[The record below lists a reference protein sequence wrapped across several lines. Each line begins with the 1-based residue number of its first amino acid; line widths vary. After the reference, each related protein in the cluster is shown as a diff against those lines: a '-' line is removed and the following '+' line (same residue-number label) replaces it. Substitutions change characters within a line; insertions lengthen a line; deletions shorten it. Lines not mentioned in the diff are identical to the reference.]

1 MIAVRNRWRWGRRA
15 VASLVA
21 LAIVSPLMPSL
32 HASDHRGTVV
42 MLRGGLGYWPNDNML
57 AKQLRSCGYR
67 TYNFRPTMYP
77 MAASLIKRHNTG
89 GPIVIVGYSS
99 GGDSACL
106 LARQLQRAGMR
117 VNTMV
122 MVEPTVGITV
132 PRNVEYCWNLYESN
146 PATDHLP
153 VFRGV
158 PVSGESS
165 ATCIR
170 NCDTRLCSEYAY
182 LRDLTHLNMASS
194 DEVQHLIAK
203 VIQSRHGGCS
213 GAN

>member
-1 MIAVRNRWRWGRRA
+1 MAIV
-15 VASLVA
+15 SLGA
-21 LAIVSPLMPSL
+21 LAIVNTCILSL
-32 HASDHRGTVV
+32 HASDYRGTVV
-42 MLRGGLGYWPNDNML
+42 MLRGGLGYWPNDNLL
-57 AKQLRSCGYR
+57 AKQLRTCGYR

-77 MAASLIKRHNTG
+77 MAASLIKRQRMG

-117 VNTMV
+117 VSTMV

-132 PRNVEYCWNLYESN
+132 PGNVDYCWNLYESN
-146 PATDHLP
+146 PDTDHIP

-158 PVSGESS
+158 PVSAESS
-165 ATCIR
+165 GTCIR
-170 NCDTRLCSEYAY
+170 NCDTRLNSEYAY

-194 DEVQHLIAK
+194 DEVQRLIVK
-203 VIQSRHGGCS
+203 VIQSRHGRSS
-213 GAN
+213 GP